1 MRRLLCLSLTLLI
14 TGAAIASSAEAMST
28 ASISEEPITTVFTPA
43 WLCKLEVTQVAA
55 HSTITLSLMHAH
67 AAGDAEIMAIPEWVV
82 KLIKAA
88 VDQVL
93 KAMNLALMRLQNKNI
108 DLMNIAKA
116 AESIIHAEGM
126 QKLMDT
132 GKKMKELHEKYYDD
146 LKRVKDAIVT
156 IATVRDLVETQKD
169 FMADYQRIIEMI
181 NTGTI
186 FSPDEIDYITRASAA
201 ILDNA
206 LKNIDDVNSIIESFK
221 TDMTDADRL
230 ILVKNMRN
238 RIDRDKISMEQLKN
252 NVTAIVLMRS
262 NPQEDNIRLF
272 FNK

>member
-1 MRRLLCLSLTLLI
+1 MSRLLCLSLTLLLS
-14 TGAAIASSAEAMST
+14 GAAIASSGETTLT
-28 ASISEEPITTVFTPA
+28 ASVPEEAVATVSTPV
-43 WLCKLEVTQVAA
+43 WLNKLGETHVAA
-55 HSTITLSLMHAH
+55 HSTVTLSLLHVRAVG
-67 AAGDAEIMAIPEWVV
+67 AAEMMAIPEWIV

-132 GKKMKELHEKYYDD
+132 GKKMKALYKKYYDD
-146 LKRVKDAIVT
+146 LRRVKDAIVT

-186 FSPDEIDYITRASAA
+186 FSPDEIDYITRASAT

-206 LKNIDDVNSIIESFK
+206 IKNINDVTSIIESFK

-230 ILVKNMRN
+230 MLVKNMRN
-238 RIDRDKISMEQLKN
+238 RIDQDKVSMEQLKN

-262 NPQEDNIRLF
+262 NPQKDNIRLL

>member
-1 MRRLLCLSLTLLI
+1 LT
-14 TGAAIASSAEAMST
+14 TVAAIASSGEDTSLASGSDQILASAST
-28 ASISEEPITTVFTPA
+28 PSWIS
-43 WLCKLEVTQVAA
+43 KLGDTSVAA
-55 HSTITLSLMHAH
+55 HSTATLSLMHAH
-67 AAGDAEIMAIPEWVV
+67 ASGNSKMMAMPDWIV
-82 KLIKAA
+82 KLIKTA

-116 AESIIHAEGM
+116 AESIIHSDGM
-126 QKLMDT
+126 QSLMKV
-132 GKKMKELHEKYYDD
+132 GKDMKALYEKYYDD
-146 LKRVKDAIVT
+146 LRRVKDAIVT
-156 IATVRDLVETQKD
+156 IATVKDLVETQKG
-169 FMADYQRIIEMI
+169 FISDYQRIIEMI
-181 NTGTI
+181 NAGTI
-186 FSPDEIDYITRASAA
+186 FSPDEIDYITRASAR

-206 LKNIDDVNSIIESFK
+206 IKNIDDVTAIIESFK

-230 ILVKNMRN
+230 LLVKDMRN
-238 RIDRDKISMEQLKN
+238 RIDRDKVSMEQLKN

>member
-1 MRRLLCLSLTLLI
+1 MSRLLCLSLTLLLS
-14 TGAAIASSAEAMST
+14 GAAIASSGETTST
-28 ASISEEPITTVFTPA
+28 ASVPEEAVATVSTPV
-43 WLCKLEVTQVAA
+43 WLDILGETHVAA
-55 HSTITLSLMHAH
+55 HSTVTLSLLHAR
-67 AAGDAEIMAIPEWVV
+67 AAEDAAMIAMPEWIV

-108 DLMNIAKA
+108 DLMNIAKT

-132 GKKMKELHEKYYDD
+132 GKKMKALYKKYYDD
-146 LKRVKDAIVT
+146 LRRVKDAIVT

-186 FSPDEIDYITRASAA
+186 FSPDEIDYITRASAT

-206 LKNIDDVNSIIESFK
+206 IKNINDVTSIIESFK

-230 ILVKNMRN
+230 MLVKNMRN
-238 RIDRDKISMEQLKN
+238 RIDQDKVSMEQLKN

-262 NPQEDNIRLF
+262 NPQKDNIRLL